1 MKASRQMIALGLIG
15 SIALMTLQGCTR
27 PQIEPAPAVIAI
39 EVKDTPPADLLT
51 CPVSPAP
58 FPTDA
63 AATMPPAVRTALM
76 GLASAY
82 AQTRDQLLRV
92 IRWHEPAACEAPL

>member
-1 MKASRQMIALGLIG
+1 
-15 SIALMTLQGCTR
+15 MTLPGCAR
-27 PQIEPAPAVIAI
+27 PKIETPPAVIAI
-39 EVKDTPPADLLT
+39 EVKDTPAADLLT

-58 FPTDA
+58 IPTDA
-63 AATMPPAVRTALM
+63 AATIPPAVRAALI

-92 IRWHEPAACEAPL
+92 IRWHEPTACEAPR

>member
-1 MKASRQMIALGLIG
+1 
-15 SIALMTLQGCTR
+15 MTLQGCTR
-27 PQIEPAPAVIAI
+27 PQIEPAPAVIAV

-58 FPTDA
+58 FPKET
-63 AATMPPAVRTALM
+63 ATIPPAVRAALI

-92 IRWHEPAACEAPL
+92 IRWHEPTACEATR